1 MAGHSMPMREVT
13 MTRILGSVALAAI
26 LIAVAAP
33 SPHALA
39 ADKGSAFASRLFGA
53 PVKQKSYACF
63 VRVYDADHLARHPL
77 QKVTAMTL
85 LVEAEKVP
93 EDASLNYSFRL
104 GLKYRNRHG
113 AFDSSGDCG
122 HADSATSAHLGCGV
136 DCDGGGLGVDLTADN
151 KSVMVKVERIRTWR
165 DNKPDDEASN
175 VSLVA
180 GADDRVFRLDRAGIE
195 TCKPLITDRK
205 ELAALRHK

>member
-1 MAGHSMPMREVT
+1 MRR
-13 MTRILGSVALAAI
+13 MFPKLALAVA
-26 LIAVAAP
+26 LIAVTAP
-33 SPHALA
+33 SPSALA

-63 VRVYDADHLARHPL
+63 VRVYDAEHLAHHPL

-104 GLKYRNRHG
+104 GLKYRNHHG

-122 HADSATSAHLGCGV
+122 HADSAASAHLGCSV
-136 DCDGGGLGVDLTADN
+136 DCDGGRLGVDLTADN
-151 KSVMVKVERIRTWR
+151 KSVMVKVERIRIWR
-165 DNKPDDEASN
+165 DNKPDDEAS
-175 VSLVA
+175 LVA
-180 GADDRVFRLDRAGIE
+180 GADDRLFRLERASLM